1 MNQGITNL
9 CHPKAGA
16 PAHQYVY
23 RNVTGEPVVI
33 ANRFDKSDG
42 GKLFIPYD
50 MLRKEW
56 KAPSTRPIYNLDKI
70 AAADPATPILL
81 VEGEKCADASSAL
94 GFLVTTTFG
103 GSNGSAK
110 ADLSPLKGKAV
121 IIWPDYDEPG
131 QKYASAVATALL
143 ERHATTAQIIPITPD
158 TLRSVMNAE
167 EPIADTLCKG
177 WDAADAISEGW
188 KRPAIEKLL
197 SLAVPYVAKS
207 LAKKEKISAAPDLGI
222 VELWHCDNQVPYATI
237 QKAGHFEHLPVNST
251 QFKNLLSH
259 THHKAEG
266 KIPSATALD
275 DKRRTYA
282 GEALFEGKTYKV
294 FNRIGTQGPA
304 LYLDLGD
311 ADWRAIA
318 IDAAGWQIVE
328 RPPIHFTRSTSMQ
341 PLPMPVSGTGDINL
355 LRPFLN
361 TSSETDFMMLVAW
374 LIGCFH
380 PKGPYPILILTGE
393 QGSAKSTTAKVLR
406 SLVDPANP
414 MGRSSPQTEQDLV
427 IAAKH
432 NHVLAFDN
440 LSHIKPAIA
449 DALCRISTGGGFGT
463 RKLHT
468 DSEEVLF
475 DATRPCILNGIP
487 DLASRADLAD
497 RAVIVTL
504 PIIANTNRQTEA
516 EFWKAFNIAAPAI
529 LAGLLDIVSTAIERI
544 GSVTLSESPRMAD
557 FAKWITA
564 AEPAL
569 GWSDGAFMQAYA
581 ANKLS
586 VEDAA
591 IEGNPVAEAILCLIA
606 DHQGWKGTATEL
618 IKALR
623 TGYPHLTDDPTSF
636 PRQPNKLAGE
646 LRRVRPL
653 LRSRGVEISFERQGK
668 AGSKVITIGNITI

>member
-1 MNQGITNL
+1 MKHDIQTL
-9 CHPKAGA
+9 CHEKAGV
-16 PAHQYVY
+16 PAHQNVY
-23 RNVTGEPVVI
+23 RNVAGEPVLI
-33 ANRFDKSDG
+33 ANRYDKSNG
-42 GKLFIPYD
+42 GKFFLPYD

-56 KAPSTRPIYNLDKI
+56 KAPVTRPIYNLDKI
-70 AAADPATPILL
+70 AAADPATPIILA
-81 VEGEKCADASSAL
+81 EGEKCADALSQL

-110 ADLSPLKGKAV
+110 ADLSPLTGRAI
-121 IIWPDYDEPG
+121 IIWPDFDDPG
-131 QKYASAVATALL
+131 QKYASAIATALR
-143 ERHATTAQIIPITPD
+143 ERHATTAKIIPITPD
-158 TLRSVMNAE
+158 TLCSVMNAG
-167 EPIADTLCKG
+167 EPVAETLCKG
-177 WDAADAISEGW
+177 WDAADAILEGW
-188 KRPAIEKLL
+188 GRKEIEKLL
-197 SLAVPYVAKS
+197 SLAVPYVARPAQKNG
-207 LAKKEKISAAPDLGI
+207 KVTAAPDLGI
-222 VELWHCDNQVPYATI
+222 VELWHCENQEPYATI
-237 QKAGHFEHLPVNST
+237 QKAGHFEHLPINST
-251 QFKNLLSH
+251 KFKDLLSYSH
-259 THHKAEG
+259 YVAEG
-266 KIPSATALD
+266 KIQSAPVLE
-275 DKRRTYA
+275 DKRRALT
-282 GEALFEGKTYKV
+282 GEARFEGNTYKV

-311 ADWRAIA
+311 EDWRAAA
-318 IDAAGWQIVE
+318 IDAGGWQILE
-328 RPPIHFTRSTSMQ
+328 RPPVHFTRSRSMQ
-341 PLPMPVSGTGDINL
+341 PLPMPVSGTGDITL

-361 TSSETDFMMLVAW
+361 TSSGTDFKMLVAW

-475 DATRPCILNGIP
+475 DSTRPCILNGIP

-504 PIIANTNRQTEA
+504 PVITNTSRQTET
-516 EFWKAFNIAAPAI
+516 EFWKAFDIAAPAI
-529 LAGLLDIVSTAIERI
+529 LAGLLDTVSTAISRI

-569 GWSDGAFMQAYA
+569 GWPDGAFMQAYA
-581 ANKLS
+581 ANRLS
-586 VEDAA
+586 VEEAA
-591 IEGNPVAEAILCLIA
+591 IEGNPVAEAILCLIE
-606 DHQGWKGTATEL
+606 DQGTWRGTATEL
-618 IKALR
+618 IKTLR
-623 TGYPHLTDDPTSF
+623 AGYSILTDDPASF

-646 LRRVRPL
+646 LRRVAPL
-653 LRSRGVEISFERQGK
+653 LRSRGVIIAFERQGK
-668 AGSKVITIGNITI
+668 SGRKVITVGKA